1 MYASGYGAEREET
14 MQDLIKIHEDDN
26 VAVALRQIAAGETL
40 TVAGE
45 PVVVSAPGVCW
56 IQNNGRAAV
65 CGHYLQD
72 QGPYSQQPGQSYR
85 HGLLQGGA

>member
-1 MYASGYGAEREET
+1 

-45 PVVVSAPGVCW
+45 PVVVSEEIPQGHKFAL
-56 IQNNGRAAV
+56 RAIGEGEAV
-65 CGHYLQD
+65 VK
-72 QGPYSQQPGQSYR
+72 
-85 HGLLQGGA
+85 